1 MNKEQCFQVGRIAK
15 VHGLRGEV
23 NVVLDVDYPED
34 YEGLEHLFLEQKG
47 RLVPF
52 FLEHFVIQ
60 PGGRALAKFEDLN
73 SLDQV
78 EPLVG
83 SEVFLPLAELPE
95 LEEDQYYYH
104 ELIGFEVFDQTKGL
118 IGPVQIIYD
127 LETQDLLGV
136 THQGKEVLI
145 PIQDGIITKV
155 DKAAKKVYC
164 QLPEGLLDIYLED

>member
-1 MNKEQCFQVGRIAK
+1 MNKDQCFQLGRLAK

-23 NVVLDVDYPED
+23 NVVLDVDFPED
-34 YEGLEHLFLEQKG
+34 YDGLEHLFLEQKG

-60 PGGRALAKFEDLN
+60 PGNRALAKFEE
-73 SLDQV
+73 LDTIEQV
-78 EPLVG
+78 EMLVG
-83 SEVFLPLAELPE
+83 SEVYLPLTELPE

-104 ELIGFEVFDQTKGL
+104 ELIDFEVIDETKGL

>member
-1 MNKEQCFQVGRIAK
+1 MNKDQCFQIGRIAK

-34 YEGLEHLFLEQKG
+34 YEGLEHLFIEQKG

-60 PGGRALAKFEDLN
+60 PGGKALAKFEE
-73 SLDQV
+73 LDTIESV
-78 EPLVG
+78 ENLVG
-83 SEVFLPLAELPE
+83 AEAFLPLTELPQ
-95 LEEDQYYYH
+95 LEEGQYYFH
-104 ELIGFEVFDQTKGL
+104 ELVGFEVIDETLGL

-145 PIQDGIITKV
+145 PIQDGIISKV

>member
-1 MNKEQCFQVGRIAK
+1 MNKDQCFQIGRVAK

-60 PGGRALAKFEDLN
+60 PGGKALMKFEDLN

-78 EPLVG
+78 ESLVG
-83 SEVFLPLAELPE
+83 LEIYLPLTELPQ

-104 ELIGFEVFDQTKGL
+104 ELIGFEVIDENLGL
-118 IGPVQIIYD
+118 IGPVEIIYD

-136 THQGKEVLI
+136 THKGKEVLI
-145 PIQDGIITKV
+145 PIQDGIILKV

>member
-1 MNKEQCFQVGRIAK
+1 MNKDQCFQIGRIAK

-23 NVVLDVDYPED
+23 NVVLDVEYPED
-34 YEGLEHLFLEQKG
+34 YEHLEHLFLEQKG

-52 FLEHFVIQ
+52 FLEHFELQ
-60 PGGRALAKFEDLN
+60 PGNRALAKFEE
-73 SLDQV
+73 LDSIEKV

-83 SEVFLPLAELPE
+83 SEIYLPLSELPE

-104 ELIGFEVFDQTKGL
+104 ELIGFEVYDETKGL
-118 IGPVQIIYD
+118 IGPVEVIYD

-136 THQGKEVLI
+136 KHQGKEVLI
-145 PIQDGIITKV
+145 PIQDGIIQKV
-155 DKAAKKVYC
+155 DKAAKKVFC

>member
-1 MNKEQCFQVGRIAK
+1 MNKDQCFQIGRIAK

-23 NVVLDVDYPED
+23 NMVLDVDYPED
-34 YEGLEHLFLEQKG
+34 YEGLEHLFIEQKG

-60 PGGRALAKFEDLN
+60 PGGRALAKFEE
-73 SLDQV
+73 LDTIEQV
-78 EPLVG
+78 ESLVG
-83 SEVFLPLAELPE
+83 AEAYLPLTELPQ
-95 LEEDQYYYH
+95 LENDQYYFH
-104 ELIGFEVFDQTKGL
+104 ELIGFEVEDENLGL
-118 IGPVQIIYD
+118 IGPIQIIYD

>member
-1 MNKEQCFQVGRIAK
+1 MNKDQCFQIGRIAK

-23 NVVLDVDYPED
+23 NVVLDVDFPED

-60 PGGRALAKFEDLN
+60 PGDRALAKFEE
-73 SLDQV
+73 LDTIESV
-78 EPLVG
+78 EGLVG
-83 SEVFLPLAELPE
+83 AEAYLPLTELPQLDE
-95 LEEDQYYYH
+95 GQYYYH
-104 ELIGFEVFDQTKGL
+104 ELVGFEVIDEALGL

-136 THQGKEVLI
+136 IHQGKEVLI
-145 PIQDGIITKV
+145 PIQDGIIVRV
-155 DKAAKKVYC
+155 DKAAKKVFC

>member
-1 MNKEQCFQVGRIAK
+1 MNKDQCFQIGRIAK

-34 YEGLEHLFLEQKG
+34 YEGLEHLFIEQKG

-60 PGGRALAKFEDLN
+60 PGDRALAKFEE
-73 SLDQV
+73 LDTIESV
-78 EPLVG
+78 ESLVG
-83 SEVFLPLAELPE
+83 SEAYLPLTELPQ
-95 LEEDQYYYH
+95 LEDGQYYFH
-104 ELIGFEVFDQTKGL
+104 ELVGFEVIDETLGL
-118 IGPVQIIYD
+118 IGPIQIIYD

-136 THQGKEVLI
+136 IHQGKEVLI

-155 DKAAKKVYC
+155 DKAAKKVFC
-164 QLPEGLLDIYLED
+164 QLPDGLLDIYLED

>member
-1 MNKEQCFQVGRIAK
+1 MNKDQCFQIGRIAK

-34 YEGLEHLFLEQKG
+34 YEGLEHLFIEQKG

-60 PGGRALAKFEDLN
+60 PGGRALAKFEE
-73 SLDQV
+73 LDTIEQV
-78 EPLVG
+78 ESLVG
-83 SEVFLPLAELPE
+83 AEAYLPLTELPQ
-95 LEEDQYYYH
+95 LENDQYYFH
-104 ELIGFEVFDQTKGL
+104 ELIGFEVEDENLGL
-118 IGPVQIIYD
+118 IGPIQIIYD

>member
-1 MNKEQCFQVGRIAK
+1 MNKDQCFQIGRIAK

-23 NVVLDVDYPED
+23 NVVLDVDFPED

-60 PGGRALAKFEDLN
+60 PGDRALAKFEE
-73 SLDQV
+73 LDTIESV
-78 EPLVG
+78 EGLVG
-83 SEVFLPLAELPE
+83 AEAYLPLTELPQLDE
-95 LEEDQYYYH
+95 GQYYYH
-104 ELIGFEVFDQTKGL
+104 ELVGFEVIDEALGL

-136 THQGKEVLI
+136 IHQGKEVLI
-145 PIQDGIITKV
+145 PIQDGIIVRV
-155 DKAAKKVYC
+155 DKAAKKVFC
-164 QLPEGLLDIYLED
+164 QLPDGLLDIYLED

>member
-1 MNKEQCFQVGRIAK
+1 MNKDQCFQIGRVAK

-47 RLVPF
+47 RLVPY

-60 PGGRALAKFEDLN
+60 PGGKALMKFEDLN

-83 SEVFLPLAELPE
+83 LEIYLPLTELPQ

-104 ELIGFEVFDQTKGL
+104 ELIGFEVIDENLGL
-118 IGPVQIIYD
+118 IGPVEIIYD

-136 THQGKEVLI
+136 THKGKEVLI
-145 PIQDGIITKV
+145 PIQDGIIKNV

-164 QLPEGLLDIYLED
+164 QLPEGLLDIYLEE

>member
-1 MNKEQCFQVGRIAK
+1 MNKDQCFQIGRIAK

-23 NVVLDVDYPED
+23 NVMLDVDYPED
-34 YEGLEHLFLEQKG
+34 YEGLEHVFIDQKD
-47 RLVPF
+47 RLIPF

-60 PGGRALAKFEDLN
+60 PGGKALAKFEDLN
-73 SLDQV
+73 TIEQV
-78 EPLVG
+78 EVLVG
-83 SEVFLPLAELPE
+83 AEVYLPLTELPE
-95 LEEDQYYYH
+95 LDEDQYYYH
-104 ELIGFEVFDQTKGL
+104 ELIGFEVIDEVLGL

>member
-1 MNKEQCFQVGRIAK
+1 MNKDQCFQIGRIAK

-34 YEGLEHLFLEQKG
+34 YEGLEHLFIEQKG

-60 PGGRALAKFEDLN
+60 PGNRALAKFEE
-73 SLDQV
+73 LDTIELV
-78 EPLVG
+78 ESLVG
-83 SEVFLPLAELPE
+83 AEAYLPLTELPK
-95 LEEDQYYYH
+95 LEDDQYYFH
-104 ELIGFEVFDQTKGL
+104 ELIGFEVVDETLGL
-118 IGPVQIIYD
+118 IGPIQIIYD

-136 THQGKEVLI
+136 IHQGKEVLI

-155 DKAAKKVYC
+155 DKAAKKVFC

>member
-1 MNKEQCFQVGRIAK
+1 MNKDQCFQIGRLAK

-23 NVVLDVDYPED
+23 NAVLDVDYPED

-60 PGGRALAKFEDLN
+60 PGGKALVKFEDLN
-73 SLDQV
+73 SLEQV
-78 EPLVG
+78 ESLVG
-83 SEVFLPLAELPE
+83 LEIYLPLTELPQ
-95 LEEDQYYYH
+95 LEEDQYYFH
-104 ELIGFEVFDQTKGL
+104 ELIGFEVIDETLGL

-136 THQGKEVLI
+136 THKGKEVLI
-145 PIQDGIITKV
+145 PIQDGIIRNV

-164 QLPEGLLDIYLED
+164 QLPDGLLEIYLED

>member
-1 MNKEQCFQVGRIAK
+1 MNKDQCFQIGRVAK

-52 FLEHFVIQ
+52 FLEHFVLQ
-60 PGGRALAKFEDLN
+60 PGGKALVKFEDLD

-83 SEVFLPLAELPE
+83 LEIFLPLSELPQ
-95 LEEDQYYYH
+95 LDEDQYYFH
-104 ELIGFEVFDQTKGL
+104 ELIGFEVFDENLGL

-136 THQGKEVLI
+136 THKGKEVLI
-145 PIQDGIITKV
+145 PIQDGIILKV

>member
-1 MNKEQCFQVGRIAK
+1 MNKDQCFQIGRIAK

-23 NVVLDVDYPED
+23 NVVLDVDFPED

-60 PGGRALAKFEDLN
+60 PGSRALAKFEE
-73 SLDQV
+73 LDSIEQV
-78 EPLVG
+78 EMLVG
-83 SEVFLPLAELPE
+83 SEVYLPLTELPQ

-104 ELIGFEVFDQTKGL
+104 ELVGFEVIDDTKGL
-118 IGPVQIIYD
+118 IGPVQVIYD

>member
-1 MNKEQCFQVGRIAK
+1 MNKDQCFQIGRVSK

-60 PGGRALAKFEDLN
+60 PGGKALVKFEDLN
-73 SLDQV
+73 SLEQV
-78 EPLVG
+78 ESLVG
-83 SEVFLPLAELPE
+83 LEIYLPLTELPQ
-95 LEEDQYYYH
+95 LEEDQYYFH
-104 ELIGFEVFDQTKGL
+104 ELIGFEVIDETLGL

-136 THQGKEVLI
+136 THKGKEVLI
-145 PIQDGIITKV
+145 PIQDGIIRNV

-164 QLPEGLLDIYLED
+164 QLPDGLLEIYLED

>member
-1 MNKEQCFQVGRIAK
+1 MNKDQCFQIGRIAK

-34 YEGLEHLFLEQKG
+34 YEGLEHLFIEQKG

-60 PGGRALAKFEDLN
+60 PGNRALAKFEE
-73 SLDQV
+73 LDTIELV
-78 EPLVG
+78 ESLVG
-83 SEVFLPLAELPE
+83 AEAYLPLTELPK
-95 LEEDQYYYH
+95 LEDDQYYFH
-104 ELIGFEVFDQTKGL
+104 ELIGFEVEDETLGL
-118 IGPVQIIYD
+118 IGPIQIIYD

-136 THQGKEVLI
+136 IHQGKEVLI

-155 DKAAKKVYC
+155 DKAAKKVFC

>member
-1 MNKEQCFQVGRIAK
+1 MNKDQCFQIGRIAK

-23 NVVLDVDYPED
+23 NVVLDVDYPDD

-47 RLVPF
+47 RLIPF

-60 PGGRALAKFEDLN
+60 PGGKALAKFEDLN
-73 SLDQV
+73 SIEQV
-78 EPLVG
+78 EALVG
-83 SEVFLPLAELPE
+83 AEVYLPLTELPE
-95 LEEDQYYYH
+95 LDEDQYYYH
-104 ELIGFEVFDQTKGL
+104 ELIGFEVIDEVLGL

-145 PIQDGIITKV
+145 PIQDGIITQV
-155 DKAAKKVYC
+155 DKAAKKVFC

>member
-1 MNKEQCFQVGRIAK
+1 MNKDQCFQIGRIAK

-52 FLEHFVIQ
+52 FLEHFVLQ
-60 PGGRALAKFEDLN
+60 PGGKALVKFEDLN
-73 SLDQV
+73 SLEQV
-78 EPLVG
+78 ESLVG
-83 SEVFLPLAELPE
+83 LEIFLPLSELPQ
-95 LEEDQYYYH
+95 LEDDQYYFH
-104 ELIGFEVFDQTKGL
+104 ELIGFEVVDENLGL
-118 IGPVQIIYD
+118 IGPVEIIYD

-145 PIQDGIITKV
+145 PIQDGIIQKV